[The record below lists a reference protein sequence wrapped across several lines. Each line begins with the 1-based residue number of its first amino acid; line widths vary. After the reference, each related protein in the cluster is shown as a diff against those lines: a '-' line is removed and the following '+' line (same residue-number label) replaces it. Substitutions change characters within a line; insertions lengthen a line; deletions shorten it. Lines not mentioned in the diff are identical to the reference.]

1 MMELV
6 VRLARATNTS
16 IQCFLDMPLNRL
28 SAWAAVV
35 IDVIK
40 KENNHG

>member
-16 IQCFLDMPLNRL
+16 IECFLKMPLKRL
-28 SAWAAVV
+28 YSWAAVV
-35 IDVIK
+35 ADVIK
-40 KENNHG
+40 KDDG